1 MHALLHKIVETV
13 EPARVRESVRNVF
26 EDLNRLLGYVE
37 QLKAALNS
45 AEGSGHALLLLEAL
59 RAEALVASASLDSE
73 CEAGYLSAD
82 LSEELERTG
91 FAVRH
96 ELRAIFGRLLVGVET
111 LEDASEARARL
122 SEAHDLLR
130 NCFQQSTISLAQL
143 LHASFDGADVF
154 EDLRLKRE
162 NSRRL
167 YEDLDALLR
176 SARNAER
183 RSDRVSLTL
192 FNARLEHF
200 RCDSMRHLMQK
211 DTETCQRFVED
222 FHTLPR
228 QGGESPRFFLHRFS
242 CYLEILVKHV
252 SMRSVLSKEPH
263 AVAA

>member
-1 MHALLHKIVETV
+1 LHARLQKIVDAV
-13 EPARVRESVRNVF
+13 EPARVRDAVRNVF

-37 QLKAALNS
+37 QLKAALDS
-45 AEGSGHALLLLEAL
+45 PGGAAHAPLLLEAL
-59 RAEALVASASLDSE
+59 RAEALATSSSLDSE
-73 CEAGYLSAD
+73 CEAGRLPPE

-96 ELRAIFGRLLVGVET
+96 ELRAVFGRLLVGVET
-111 LEDASEARARL
+111 LEDAPEARARF
-122 SEAHDLLR
+122 SEARDLLR
-130 NCFQQSTISLAQL
+130 NCFQQSTVSLAQL
-143 LHASFDGADVF
+143 LHPPFDGSNVF
-154 EDLRLKRE
+154 EDLRAKRD

-211 DTETCQRFVED
+211 DTETCLRFVED
-222 FHTLPR
+222 FRALPA
-228 QGGESPRFFLHRFS
+228 QGEPPRFFLHRFS

-252 SMRSVLSKEPH
+252 GMRSVLSKESH
-263 AVAA
+263 AIAA

>member
-1 MHALLHKIVETV
+1 LHALLHTLVETV
-13 EPARVRESVRNVF
+13 EPERVRGLMENVF
-26 EDLNRLLGYVE
+26 DDLNRLLGYVE
-37 QLKAALNS
+37 QLKAVLDS
-45 AEGSGHALLLLEAL
+45 AGDAAHALLLLEAL
-59 RAEALVASASLDSE
+59 RAEALATASGLDSE
-73 CEAGYLSAD
+73 CEAGYLSPD

-96 ELRAIFGRLLVGVET
+96 ELRAVFGRVVVGVEH

-122 SEAHDLLR
+122 FEAHDLLR

-143 LHASFDGADVF
+143 LCPSFDGADVF

-176 SARNAER
+176 SARSAER
-183 RSDRVSLTL
+183 RSDRLSLTL

-200 RCDSMRHLMQK
+200 RCDSMRHLMKK
-211 DTETCQRFVED
+211 DSETCLRFVED
-222 FHTLPR
+222 FRELPA
-228 QGGESPRFFLHRFS
+228 QGETPRFFLHRFS

-252 SMRSVLSKEPH
+252 SMRSVLSKDSH
-263 AVAA
+263 ALAA

>member
-1 MHALLHKIVETV
+1 LHALLRRIVDTV
-13 EPARVRESVRNVF
+13 EPARAREAVRGVF

-37 QLKAALNS
+37 QLKAALD
-45 AEGSGHALLLLEAL
+45 SGRDAAYALLLLEAL
-59 RAEALVASASLDSE
+59 RAEALAASASLDAE

-96 ELRAIFGRLLVGVET
+96 ELRAVFGRLIVGVEL
-111 LEDASEARARL
+111 LEDSSEARARL
-122 SEAHDLLR
+122 GEAHDLLR
-130 NCFQQSTISLAQL
+130 NCFQQSTVSLAQL
-143 LHASFDGADVF
+143 LRPSFDGADVF

-176 SARNAER
+176 SARSAER
-183 RSDRVSLTL
+183 RSDRLSLTL

-211 DTETCQRFVED
+211 DTETCLRFVED
-222 FHTLPR
+222 FRELPR
-228 QGGESPRFFLHRFS
+228 QGEPPRFFLHRFS

-252 SMRSVLSKEPH
+252 GMRSVLSKESH
-263 AVAA
+263 AIAA

>member
-1 MHALLHKIVETV
+1 
-13 EPARVRESVRNVF
+13 VRDAVRSVF

-37 QLKAALNS
+37 QLKAVLGPPDGAS
-45 AEGSGHALLLLEAL
+45 HALLLLEAL
-59 RAEALVASASLDSE
+59 RAEALAASASLDSE
-73 CEAGYLSAD
+73 CESGRLPAD

-96 ELRAIFGRLLVGVET
+96 ELRAVFGRLLVGVET
-111 LEDASEARARL
+111 LEDSSDARARL

-130 NCFQQSTISLAQL
+130 NCFQQSTISLAQMFRT
-143 LHASFDGADVF
+143 SFDGADVF

-211 DTETCQRFVED
+211 DTEMCLRFVED
-222 FHTLPR
+222 FRALPR
-228 QGGESPRFFLHRFS
+228 QGEPPRFFLHRFS

-252 SMRSVLSKEPH
+252 GMRSVLSKESH

>member
-1 MHALLHKIVETV
+1 MHALLHTLVNTV
-13 EPARVRESVRNVF
+13 EPARVRDAVRNVF

-37 QLKAALNS
+37 QIKAALDS
-45 AEGSGHALLLLEAL
+45 AGGAAHAPLILEAL
-59 RAEALVASASLDSE
+59 RAEALAASSALDSE
-73 CEAGYLSAD
+73 CEAGYLSAE

-96 ELRAIFGRLLVGVET
+96 ELRAVFGRLLVGVEFA
-111 LEDASEARARL
+111 EDSVATRERL
-122 SEAHDLLR
+122 GEAHDLLR
-130 NCFQQSTISLAQL
+130 NCFQQSTVSLAQL
-143 LHASFDGADVF
+143 LRPSFDGADVF

-183 RSDRVSLTL
+183 RTDRLSLTL

-211 DTETCQRFVED
+211 DTETCLRFVQD
-222 FHTLPR
+222 FRTLPA
-228 QGGESPRFFLHRFS
+228 QGEAPRFFLHRFS

-252 SMRSVLSKEPH
+252 SMRSVLSKETH
-263 AVAA
+263 AIAA

>member
-1 MHALLHKIVETV
+1 MHALLYKIVDTV
-13 EPARVRESVRNVF
+13 EPSRVREAVRGVF

-37 QLKAALNS
+37 QLKAAL
-45 AEGSGHALLLLEAL
+45 GSGGEAAHALLLLEAL
-59 RAEALVASASLDSE
+59 RAEALAAAASLDSE
-73 CEAGYLSAD
+73 CEAGRLPAE

-96 ELRAIFGRLLVGVET
+96 ELRAVFGRLLVGVET
-111 LEDASEARARL
+111 LEDACEARARL

-130 NCFQQSTISLAQL
+130 NCFQQSTISLAQMFNP
-143 LHASFDGADVF
+143 SFDGADVF
-154 EDLRLKRE
+154 EDLRFKRE

-211 DTETCQRFVED
+211 DTEACLRFVED
-222 FHTLPR
+222 FRALPT
-228 QGGESPRFFLHRFS
+228 QGEPPRFFLHRFS

-252 SMRSVLSKEPH
+252 SMRSVLSKESH
-263 AVAA
+263 AIAA

>member
-1 MHALLHKIVETV
+1 MHPRLQKIVNTV
-13 EPARVRESVRNVF
+13 EPARARESVRNVF
-26 EDLNRLLGYVE
+26 EDLNRLFGYVE
-37 QLKAALNS
+37 QLKAALGS
-45 AEGSGHALLLLEAL
+45 AEGAAHAPLLLEAL
-59 RAEALVASASLDSE
+59 RAEALAASASLDSE
-73 CEAGYLSAD
+73 CGAGHLPAE

-96 ELRAIFGRLLVGVET
+96 ELRAVFGRLLAGVET
-111 LEDASEARARL
+111 LGDDSHARARF

-143 LHASFDGADVF
+143 LHPPFDGADVF
-154 EDLRLKRE
+154 EDLRVKRE

-183 RSDRVSLTL
+183 RTDRISLTL

-200 RCDSMRHLMQK
+200 RCDSIRHLMQK
-211 DTETCQRFVED
+211 DTETCLRFVED
-222 FHTLPR
+222 FRELPR
-228 QGGESPRFFLHRFS
+228 QGEPPRFFLHRFS

-252 SMRSVLSKEPH
+252 GMRSALSKESH

>member
-1 MHALLHKIVETV
+1 LHALLHKIVETV
-13 EPARVRESVRNVF
+13 EPARVREAVRSVF

-37 QLKAALNS
+37 QLKAALDY
-45 AEGSGHALLLLEAL
+45 AGGEAHALLLLEAL
-59 RAEALVASASLDSE
+59 RAEALAASASLDSE
-73 CEAGYLSAD
+73 CGAGYLSAD

-96 ELRAIFGRLLVGVET
+96 ELRAVFGRLLVGVET
-111 LEDASEARARL
+111 LEDASGARERF

-143 LHASFDGADVF
+143 LHTSFDGADVF
-154 EDLRLKRE
+154 EDLRAKRE

-183 RSDRVSLTL
+183 RSDRIALTL

-211 DTETCQRFVED
+211 DTETCLRFVED
-222 FHTLPR
+222 FRALPG
-228 QGGESPRFFLHRFS
+228 QGEPPRFFLHRFS

-252 SMRSVLSKEPH
+252 GMRSVLSKESH
-263 AVAA
+263 AIAA

>member
-1 MHALLHKIVETV
+1 MHALLHTLVKTV
-13 EPARVRESVRNVF
+13 EPARAREAVRCVF
-26 EDLNRLLGYVE
+26 DDLNRLLGYVE
-37 QLKAALNS
+37 QLKAALGS
-45 AEGSGHALLLLEAL
+45 AGGAAHAPVILEAL
-59 RAEALVASASLDSE
+59 RAEALAASAALDSE
-73 CEAGYLSAD
+73 CEADYLSAE

-96 ELRAIFGRLLVGVET
+96 ELRAVFGRLLVGVEFV
-111 LEDASEARARL
+111 EDPAESRARL
-122 SEAHDLLR
+122 GEAHDLLR
-130 NCFQQSTISLAQL
+130 NCFQQSTVSLAQL
-143 LHASFDGADVF
+143 LRPSFDGADIF

-183 RSDRVSLTL
+183 RTDRLSLTL

-211 DTETCQRFVED
+211 DTETCLGFVED
-222 FHTLPR
+222 FRALR
-228 QGGESPRFFLHRFS
+228 ADGDAPRFFLHRFS

-252 SMRSVLSKEPH
+252 GMRSVLSKETH
-263 AVAA
+263 AIAA

>member
-13 EPARVRESVRNVF
+13 EDARARESVRNVF

-37 QLKAALNS
+37 QLKAVFD
-45 AEGSGHALLLLEAL
+45 SGGDTAHASLLLEAL
-59 RAEALVASASLDSE
+59 RAEALVAAASLDSE
-73 CEAGYLSAD
+73 CEAGHLPAD

-96 ELRAIFGRLLVGVET
+96 ELRAVFGRLLVGVET
-111 LEDASEARARL
+111 LEDSSEARERY

-130 NCFQQSTISLAQL
+130 NCFQQSTVSLAQL
-143 LHASFDGADVF
+143 LRPSFDGADVF
-154 EDLRLKRE
+154 EDLRFKRE

-183 RSDRVSLTL
+183 RSDRLSLTL

-211 DTETCQRFVED
+211 DTETCLRFVED
-222 FHTLPR
+222 FRGLPK
-228 QGGESPRFFLHRFS
+228 QGETSRFFLHRFS

-252 SMRSVLSKEPH
+252 GMRSVLSKESQPI
-263 AVAA
+263 AA

>member
-1 MHALLHKIVETV
+1 MHAQLHRIVEKV
-13 EPARVRESVRNVF
+13 EPARVREAVRSVF

-37 QLKAALNS
+37 QLKSALDHGGGAA
-45 AEGSGHALLLLEAL
+45 HALLLLEAL
-59 RAEALVASASLDSE
+59 RAEALAASASLDSE
-73 CEAGYLSAD
+73 CESGRLPAD

-96 ELRAIFGRLLVGVET
+96 ELRAVFERLLAGVET
-111 LEDASEARARL
+111 LGDAPEGGARL

-130 NCFQQSTISLAQL
+130 NCFQQSTISLAQMF
-143 LHASFDGADVF
+143 HPAFDGADVF

-183 RSDRVSLTL
+183 RSDRIALTL

-211 DTETCQRFVED
+211 DTEACQRFVED
-222 FHTLPR
+222 FRALPR
-228 QGGESPRFFLHRFS
+228 QGEPQRFFLHRFS

-252 SMRSVLSKEPH
+252 GMRSVLSKESH

>member
-1 MHALLHKIVETV
+1 MHALLHKIVDTV
-13 EPARVRESVRNVF
+13 EPARVRESVRGVF
-26 EDLNRLLGYVE
+26 EDLNRLLGYAE
-37 QLKAALNS
+37 QLKATLD
-45 AEGSGHALLLLEAL
+45 SGGNAPHALLLLEAM
-59 RAEALVASASLDSE
+59 RAEALAASASLDYE
-73 CEAGYLSAD
+73 CEAGHLSLD

-96 ELRAIFGRLLVGVET
+96 ELRAVFGRLLVGVET

-122 SEAHDLLR
+122 SEAHDLMR
-130 NCFQQSTISLAQL
+130 NCFQQSTISLAQML
-143 LHASFDGADVF
+143 RPSFDGADVF
-154 EDLRLKRE
+154 EDLRAKRE

-183 RSDRVSLTL
+183 RSDRSSLTL

-211 DTETCQRFVED
+211 DSETCLRFVED
-222 FHTLPR
+222 FRMLPK
-228 QGGESPRFFLHRFS
+228 QGEPPRFFLHRFS

-252 SMRSVLSKEPH
+252 SMRSVLSKEAH
-263 AVAA
+263 AIAA

>member
-1 MHALLHKIVETV
+1 MHALLHKLVESV
-13 EPARVRESVRNVF
+13 EPAHARGLLQSVF
-26 EDLNRLLGYVE
+26 SDLNRLLGYVE
-37 QLKAALNS
+37 QLKAAIS
-45 AEGSGHALLLLEAL
+45 ARDVAGALLIFEAL
-59 RAEALVASASLDSE
+59 RAEALATTAGLDAE
-73 CEAGYLSAD
+73 CEAGGLAASI
-82 LSEELERTG
+82 SEELERTS

-96 ELRAIFGRLLVGVET
+96 ELRAVFGRVIVGVEQ

-122 SEAHDLLR
+122 SDAHDLLR

-143 LHASFDGADVF
+143 LRPNFDGADIF

-176 SARNAER
+176 SARSAEHR
-183 RSDRVSLTL
+183 TDRLSLTL

-211 DTETCQRFVED
+211 DTETCLRFVED
-222 FHTLPR
+222 FRSLPR
-228 QGGESPRFFLHRFS
+228 HGESPRFFLNRFS

-252 SMRSVLSKEPH
+252 SMRSVLAKDTH
-263 AVAA
+263 ALAA